1 MSYSSATNGVPRARG
16 GAAALSA
23 AAASAAAA
31 ERARAAEAEE
41 RRLYDESE
49 ARAAAAAS
57 EAVRLPAALAATAAA
72 RARNAADARAFVAAS
87 AAAAARGALV
97 AAAISVCC
105 ALLGLFAA
113 PLARGRIAIGGAEYS
128 FEFVLTALALAGHLA
143 AFGAFL
149 RRSSPAAGVL
159 GLLLSLVLL
168 CGANALL
175 VTTLLRGPPQARAL
189 VERMREAPALLVR
202 LLGDANREWH
212 KGS

>member
-1 MSYSSATNGVPRARG
+1 MSSSAPNGVPRARG
-16 GAAALSA
+16 GGAALAAA

-41 RRLYDESE
+41 QRLYD
-49 ARAAAAAS
+49 AS
-57 EAVRLPAALAATAAA
+57 EAARLPAALEAAAAA

-87 AAAAARGALV
+87 AAAAARAALV

-113 PLARGRIAIGGAEYS
+113 PLARGSVMIGGAEYS
-128 FEFVLTALALAGHLA
+128 NEFVLSALALAGHLA

-149 RRSSPAAGVL
+149 RRSPPAAGLL
-159 GLLLSLVLL
+159 GLFLSLALL

-175 VTTLLRGPPQARAL
+175 VATLLRGPPQARAL
-189 VERMREAPALLVR
+189 VERMRETPALLAR
-202 LLGDANREWH
+202 LIGEANREWH
-212 KGS
+212 KVS